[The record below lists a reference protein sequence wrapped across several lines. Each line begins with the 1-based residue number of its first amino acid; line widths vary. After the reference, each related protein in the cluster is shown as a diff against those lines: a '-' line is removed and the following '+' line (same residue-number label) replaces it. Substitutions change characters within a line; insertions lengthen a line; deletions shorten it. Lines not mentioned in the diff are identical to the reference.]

1 MKKILSFVIVCAMM
15 LGMVSMVSFADE
27 KTMQIVPYNEGM
39 ENWTGSPNKGD
50 AAAATQLLICPK
62 DAEGKKIEA
71 AYTDTD
77 AEWTITLTPE
87 TGDAKTIKLK
97 QATQYDGGTWGIV
110 RFEPCLAEG
119 DNQFIPVKDMKY
131 TVTASFTSGGTTYT
145 GTSETGAF
153 YLPGVDPV
161 VPGVEPEITWPGT
174 MTLVPKFGGAENWR
188 GSTWLL
194 LGPTCDNEDFKTVV
208 GPKIKDGTYD
218 VKYVVTDETTGDKY
232 IIEDYFFDHDDKA
245 TWADPNGVGVWS
257 WTEVDTANTLLRLC
271 ASDYGIP
278 VVVGHTYTVTGEIT
292 EAGEL
297 KYNITSATGAF
308 VPADGKFPAEAGPA
322 EGFVPPHSY
331 TTDDIVDPP
340 VDPDPTPVEPETVT
354 LDVAPIFDVIENWS
368 GKTYLIWQLPTAEDA
383 VKTELHEKLKDGT
396 YKMKYVITDTTAEK
410 TYIIEEYFF
419 DVGGEFGDWAG
430 WYRVATGH
438 YGITLEADHEYTLE
452 FSVTEGETELY
463 NGKSEAGAFVSKQAG
478 FISDGAITPDDVPH
492 SYTEPTTPPVTGDNA
507 VFAIVFAAVAILG
520 MAVVVTK
527 KVRA

>member
-15 LGMVSMVSFADE
+15 LGMLSFVSFADE
-27 KTMQIVPYNEGM
+27 QTMQVLPFNEGM
-39 ENWTGSPNKGD
+39 ENWPGGTGG
-50 AAAATQLLICPK
+50 TQTQILICPK
-62 DAEGKKIEA
+62 DADGNKIAA
-71 AYTDTD
+71 AYTDTA

-87 TGDAKTIKLK
+87 TGAAKTVKLT
-97 QATQYDGGTWGIV
+97 QTSQYDAGDWGII

-119 DNQFIPVKDMKY
+119 GNQFIPVKDMKY

-145 GTSETGAF
+145 GTSDAGAF

-218 VKYVVTDETTGDKY
+218 VKYVVTDETTGEKY
-232 IIEDYFFDHDDKA
+232 IMENYFFDHDDKT
-245 TWADPNGVGVWS
+245 TWAEPNGVGVWN

-278 VVVGHTYTVTGEIT
+278 VVVGHTYTVTGEVT

-308 VPADGKFPAEAGPA
+308 VPADGKFPATAGPA

-331 TTDDIVDPP
+331 TTEEDVTPDTPVVPDTP
-340 VDPDPTPVEPETVT
+340 VDPEPTPDTPVDPEPTP
-354 LDVAPIFDVIENWS
+354 DA
-368 GKTYLIWQLPTAEDA
+368 PTAIGGTFDG
-383 VKTELHEKLKDGT
+383 TEVTWELKDGVLT
-396 YKMKYVITDTTAEK
+396 IAGTGAMPDYRGVEDSRPWIAELETITKVVVKSGVTHLGSSSFTK
-410 TYIIEEYFF
+410 
-419 DVGGEFGDWAG
+419 
-430 WYRVATGH
+430 ATG
-438 YGITLEADHEYTLE
+438 
-452 FSVTEGETELY
+452 VT
-463 NGKSEAGAFVSKQAG
+463 
-478 FISDGAITPDDVPH
+478 
-492 SYTEPTTPPVTGDNA
+492 
-507 VFAIVFAAVAILG
+507 
-520 MAVVVTK
+520 
-527 KVRA
+527 